1 MFLLLAAEV
10 DDQVADL
17 LVEGVRLLPGCRF
30 AVHSHTVLRATG
42 QKQMK
47 ETHKLKKQRQGSV

>member
-42 QKQMK
+42 YKTN
-47 ETHKLKKQRQGSV
+47 ERNA